1 MHYLGNDY
9 MWPLIVINDQD
20 KMVLPLP
27 LVLTFFNSRH
37 TQRADLVMA
46 AATMAVIP
54 VFVVFLFSQKR
65 IVNAFVITGISS
77 HTPSREALNV

>member
-9 MWPLIVINDQD
+9 MWPLIVSNDQN
-20 KMVLPLP
+20 KMVLPLPLP

-37 TQRADLVMA
+37 TRRADLVMA
-46 AATMAVIP
+46 AATMAVIA

-65 IVNAFVITGISS
+65 IVNAFVITGIK
-77 HTPSREALNV
+77 